1 MLSTLIK
8 VCMKKNIVLAD
19 THIGFSQTNHN
30 SIDRALDVIEEE
42 KDDIELLIL
51 NGDIVDL
58 WRCKYED
65 IKTNETFIHLQEIAN
80 IIKTVYV
87 RGNHDYVAHKIIGK
101 DLNVD
106 YTRMFVHNNICYIH
120 GDRFSTF
127 QIESFFALITKRFNF
142 ISRLIDKNIMSSN
155 ISSRF
160 IKRIEKFKVDNFFE
174 HVIVA
179 HNHIPGIYK
188 GIVFCGSAFDHMSY
202 IEVTD
207 EKIKIKRI

>member
-1 MLSTLIK
+1 
-8 VCMKKNIVLAD
+8 MKKIIVLAD
-19 THIGFSQTNHN
+19 THIGLAQTNYT
-30 SIDRALDVIEEE
+30 SIDRALSVLEEE
-42 KDDIELLIL
+42 KDNIELLIL

-65 IKTNETFIHLQEIAN
+65 LKNNETFKHLQEVTKL
-80 IIKTVYV
+80 IKTIYI

-101 DLNVD
+101 DLNVS

-127 QIESFFALITKRFNF
+127 QIESLFALITKRFNF
-142 ISRLIDKNIMSSN
+142 ISKLIDENILSSN
-155 ISSRF
+155 ISSGF
-160 IKRIEKFKVDNFFE
+160 VKRIEKFKVENFFE

-179 HNHIPGIYK
+179 HSHIPGIYK
-188 GIVFCGSAFDHMSY
+188 GIVFCGSAFNHMSY

-207 EKIKIKRI
+207 EKIKIKKI